1 MSSFFKETPFLD
13 AGVDDASE
21 RNAFSA
27 NRLVRN
33 SEHLSAHDLAKAWDN
48 PNARLHLYN
57 KGEPVLKYEGN
68 RAHALF
74 TLQEAA
80 ALGFEAESGIY
91 LGVRNNVPVLAAKIA
106 PVEELPSGY
115 TSLDI
120 RSMVVSG
127 AVVAEEVATL
137 GHGWSLLSWHANNQ
151 FCTNCGQKSEKIQAG
166 YRRKCPA
173 CEREHFPRLDPVS
186 IMLVIDGDRCLMG
199 RQPHFQPGMY
209 SCLAG
214 FIEPGETLEGAVRR
228 EVLEEAGIQVSA
240 VRYHSTQPWPFP
252 HTLMIGCFAQAASTD
267 ITMDVTELEDCRWFG
282 RDEVGQMLT
291 REQELKT
298 PPPMAIAH
306 QLIKMFYDVS
316 G

>member
-1 MSSFFKETPFLD
+1 MSSFFKQAPFLD

-27 NRLVRN
+27 NKLVRN
-33 SEHLSAHDLAKAWDN
+33 SEHLSAQDLAKAWDN
-48 PNARLHLYN
+48 PNARVHLYN
-57 KGEPVLKYEGN
+57 KGAPVLKYDGD

-74 TLQEAA
+74 TLQEAS
-80 ALGFEAESGIY
+80 ALGYDAEGGIY
-91 LGVRNNVPVLAAKIA
+91 LGEHNNMPVLAAKIA

-127 AVVAEEVATL
+127 DVVAEEVATL
-137 GHGWSLLSWHANNQ
+137 GHGWSLLSWHTNNQ
-151 FCTNCGQKSEKIQAG
+151 FCANCGQKTQKIQAG

-173 CEREHFPRLDPVS
+173 CEREHFPRFDPVS

-228 EVLEEAGIQVSA
+228 EVLEEAGIQIST
-240 VRYHSTQPWPFP
+240 VRYHSSQPWPFP
-252 HTLMIGCFAQAASTD
+252 HTLMIGCFAKAASTD
-267 ITMDVTELEDCRWFG
+267 IIMDVTELEDCRWFS
-282 RDEVGQMLT
+282 RDEVGKMLT

-298 PPPMAIAH
+298 PPPMAIAN
-306 QLIKMFYDVS
+306 QLIQTFYDVS